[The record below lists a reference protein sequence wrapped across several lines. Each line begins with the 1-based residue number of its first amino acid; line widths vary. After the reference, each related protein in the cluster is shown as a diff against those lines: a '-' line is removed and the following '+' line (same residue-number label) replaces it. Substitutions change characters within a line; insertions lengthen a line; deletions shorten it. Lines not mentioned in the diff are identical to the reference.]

1 LRCEAFDGTEELAFL
16 PAIQAE
22 PDLRERLRRLLL
34 SLAQRRG
41 RPRAFV
47 LDNLEAIQTL
57 DSLTVASEHADSLWF
72 LREVCALPAPT
83 WVLLTGR
90 YAVPDLPQGVVHSC
104 PVPDAP
110 YGDVLRRMQR
120 LAWPS
125 TMSTAHKHQMYEV
138 LGGNHRA
145 IEWAAQVL
153 KQEHQQ
159 TAELVAALTAL
170 QAPPGTPAEV
180 AHVVVEAMRQN
191 LLFARLR
198 PLLTPTQD
206 HLLRAASLY
215 RVPVSEDGFL
225 AITEHPVQCA
235 EDRQR
240 LVIYALLERGHTPE
254 TVLDYF
260 VVPPIVR
267 EMLKDHGFSP
277 AELRALHRAMG
288 RYHCFQGEH
297 VSRRWSDEVEAIYHF
312 RQAGEHTAADEVAE
326 SVCGFYYR
334 ISNYTA
340 AKALT
345 EEIVQRTSPPSP
357 WWALNRYGMC
367 QLTLGLP
374 ESALAAFERALPVAP
389 TRGDEGATLSNLSG
403 IYRAR
408 GDYDT
413 ALGYLEQSLAICREI
428 GDKAGEGTTLNNL
441 SLIYDAR
448 GDYDTALGYLEQS
461 LAIQRE
467 IGDKA
472 GLVATLHN
480 MGHIAWQADNL
491 EHAMTLWSEAFS
503 IAMETQDAQGIFQTA
518 STLGQV
524 LASAGA
530 SAQAR
535 QMLQLAVEVGQAAGF
550 PDVQEI
556 EAVLHRL
563 PEAET

>member
-1 LRCEAFDGTEELAFL
+1 VTLARQAVAQGTWWQDPARRNGSRGDPWVQWSLPVLLDRTQDGPLVDVDSAAEPPSRWSRPTVLIGDGTIHLPERQAFIGRRREMRQYLRTFLEGKTRGLLFTGPGGVGKTTLAGLFARVLSERHPETRLLGFRAPFALDTLYEPLRREAFDGTEEPALL

-41 RPRAFV
+41 RPCAFV
-47 LDNLEAIQTL
+47 LDNLEAIQIL
-57 DSLTVASEHADSLWF
+57 DSLTVPSEHADSLWF

-83 WVLLTGR
+83 RVLLTGR
-90 YAVPDLPQGVVHSC
+90 YTVPDLPQGTVHPC

-159 TAELVAALTAL
+159 TAELVAALAAL

-198 PLLTPTQD
+198 PLLTSTQD

-215 RVPVSEDGFL
+215 RVPVNEDGFL

-240 LVIYALLERGHTPE
+240 LVIYSLLERGHAPE
-254 TVLDYF
+254 TALDYF

-277 AELRALHRAMG
+277 AELQALHWAMG
-288 RYHCFQGEH
+288 RYHHFQGEH
-297 VSRRWSDEVEAIYHF
+297 VSRRWSDDVEAIYHF
-312 RQAGEHTAADEVAE
+312 RQAGEHIAADEIAEGVCSFTSGFTNLSSMPCSDLGCWGSYEDTLPSTLRSKHRPSVPRGGCGAE
-326 SVCGFYYR
+326 SD
-334 ISNYTA
+334 
-340 AKALT
+340 
-345 EEIVQRTSPPSP
+345 SPI
-357 WWALNRYGMC
+357 
-367 QLTLGLP
+367 
-374 ESALAAFERALPVAP
+374 AF
-389 TRGDEGATLSNLSG
+389 G
-403 IYRAR
+403 
-408 GDYDT
+408 
-413 ALGYLEQSLAICREI
+413 
-428 GDKAGEGTTLNNL
+428 
-441 SLIYDAR
+441 
-448 GDYDTALGYLEQS
+448 
-461 LAIQRE
+461 
-467 IGDKA
+467 
-472 GLVATLHN
+472 
-480 MGHIAWQADNL
+480 
-491 EHAMTLWSEAFS
+491 
-503 IAMETQDAQGIFQTA
+503 
-518 STLGQV
+518 
-524 LASAGA
+524 
-530 SAQAR
+530 
-535 QMLQLAVEVGQAAGF
+535 
-550 PDVQEI
+550 
-556 EAVLHRL
+556 HRL
-563 PEAET
+563 LH